1 MHLFIFLQL
10 SQWRSAPNAKAM
22 ASFYLK
28 FMGQEIAF
36 ANIDKSLVEQI
47 SQVSFKEEFLSFAR
61 QNQ

>member
-1 MHLFIFLQL
+1 MHFFFLQL
-10 SQWRSAPNAKAM
+10 SQWKSEPNANPM
-22 ASFYLK
+22 ASVYLK

-36 ANIDKSLVEQI
+36 ANIDKSLVEQF